1 MIMMVM
7 IGDQEV
13 HHIDN
18 HHDHNRHQDHDQMF
32 SKFMITIMM
41 GMISFHGDDHDRDD
55 QKI

>member
-1 MIMMVM
+1 MFIIMS
-7 IGDQEV
+7 
-13 HHIDN
+13 IDN

-32 SKFMITIMM
+32 SKFMITMMM